1 MISLRVENLH
11 YAYDGVPALSGIS
24 LEMAPGE
31 FVAIIGQ
38 NGSGK
43 TTLVK
48 HFNGLLKPAQG
59 RVWVDGRETTPLS
72 VAQLARQVGYVFQNP
87 DHQISQNTV
96 RAEVAFGLRNLGFAE
111 PEVNRRT
118 ADTLEAFGLAAE
130 AERPPAIL
138 GAGLRRKVALASV
151 CSVRPPVLILDEPTV
166 GLEAR
171 AAEEVLQL
179 ATRLHSEGHTV
190 ILISHDMRRV
200 AAYARRC
207 ILLMDGR
214 VLRDAPVRDVFAD
227 AALLAQAYLAPP
239 PVTRLAQALD
249 WGAPLT
255 PEELYRAYTQHAVP
269 NQPLLPQQ

>member
-11 YAYDGVPALSGIS
+11 FAYDGVPALRGLS
-24 LEMAPGE
+24 LEIGPGE
-31 FVAIIGQ
+31 FVALVGQ

-59 RVWVDGRETTPLS
+59 RVWVGERETAPLS
-72 VAQLARQVGYVFQNP
+72 VAELARQVGYVFQNP

-111 PEVNRRT
+111 AEVHRRT
-118 ADTLEAFGLAAE
+118 AETLAAFGLAAE

-171 AAEEVLQL
+171 AAEEVLHL
-179 ATRLHSEGHTV
+179 AAALHAEGHTV

-200 AAYARRC
+200 AAWARRC

-214 VLRDAPVRDVFAD
+214 VLCDAPVREVFAD
-227 AALLAQAYLAPP
+227 AALLAQANLAPP
-239 PVTRLAQALD
+239 PVTSLAQALD
-249 WGAPLT
+249 WGTPLT
-255 PEELYRAYTQHAVP
+255 PEELYAAYAQHLAAD
-269 NQPLLPQQ
+269 PLPGGKR

>member
-11 YAYDGVPALSGIS
+11 FAYDGVPALSGIS
-24 LEMAPGE
+24 LEIAAGE
-31 FVAIIGQ
+31 FVAIVGQ

-48 HFNGLLKPAQG
+48 HFNGLLKPAHG

-72 VAQLARQVGYVFQNP
+72 VAELARQVGYVFQNP

-96 RAEVAFGLRNLGFAE
+96 QAEVAFGLRNLGFAE
-111 PEVNRRT
+111 VEVRKRT
-118 ADTLEAFGLAAE
+118 AETLAAFGLAAE
-130 AERPPAIL
+130 ADRPPAIL

-171 AAEEVLQL
+171 AAEEVLHL
-179 ATRLHSEGHTV
+179 AAALHDEGHTV

-227 AALLAQAYLAPP
+227 AALLAQADLAPP
-239 PVTRLAQALD
+239 PVTCLAQALD
-249 WGAPLT
+249 WGTPLT
-255 PEELYRAYTQHAVP
+255 PEELYLAYTQHTVAD
-269 NQPLLPQQ
+269 QPLLP

>member
-24 LEMAPGE
+24 LEIAPGE
-31 FVAIIGQ
+31 FVAIVGQ

-48 HFNGLLKPAQG
+48 HFNGLLKPNRG
-59 RVWVDGRETTPLS
+59 RVWVDGRETTRLC
-72 VAQLARQVGYVFQNP
+72 VAELARQVGYVFQNP

-96 RAEVAFGLRNLGFAE
+96 QAEVAFGLRNLGFAE
-111 PEVNRRT
+111 EEVQRRT
-118 ADTLEAFGLAAE
+118 AETLVAFGLTAE
-130 AERPPAIL
+130 AGRPPAIL

-151 CSVRPPVLILDEPTV
+151 CSVRPPVLILDEPTI

-171 AAEEVLQL
+171 AAEEVLHL
-179 ATRLHSEGHTV
+179 AAALHGEGHTV

-227 AALLAQAYLAPP
+227 AALLSQADLAPP
-239 PVTRLAQALD
+239 PVTCLAQALD

-255 PEELYRAYTQHAVP
+255 PEELYLAYTQRTAADR
-269 NQPLLPQQ
+269 PLRTQL

>member
-11 YAYDGVPALSGIS
+11 FAYEGVPALCGIS
-24 LEMAPGE
+24 LDIAPGE
-31 FVAIIGQ
+31 FVAIVGQ

-48 HFNGLLKPAQG
+48 HFNGLLKPTQG
-59 RVWVDGRETTPLS
+59 RVWVDGRDTASLT
-72 VAQLARQVGYVFQNP
+72 VATLARQVGYVFQNP

-111 PEVNRRT
+111 AEVERRT
-118 ADTLEAFGLAAE
+118 AETLAAFGLAAE
-130 AERPPAIL
+130 AARPPAIL
-138 GAGLRRKVALASV
+138 GAGLRRKVALAGV
-151 CSVRPPVLILDEPTV
+151 CCVRPPVLILDEPTL

-179 ATRLHSEGHTV
+179 AAGLHRDGHTV

-207 ILLMDGR
+207 LLLKDGR
-214 VLRDAPVRDVFAD
+214 LLRDAPVRTVFAD
-227 AALLAQAYLAPP
+227 PALLAEANLAPP

-249 WGAPLT
+249 WGTPLT
-255 PEELYRAYTQHAVP
+255 PEELYLAYTQHAAQAAGAKP
-269 NQPLLPQQ
+269 AL